1 MKVLI
6 INGSPKGEYSIT
18 LHTCLYLQKRFL
30 DCEFEVL
37 HAGKK
42 IKSLEKD
49 MTAALESVS
58 TADLVVFSYPV
69 YTFLVPAQLHRF
81 VELLH
86 ESGLS
91 FKGKFATQIST
102 SKHFYDTTAH
112 EFMSEN
118 LADLGFT
125 VLEGL
130 SADMEDLP
138 TEKGQQEAVK
148 FFEYVLWQMR
158 GAQPTASCDE
168 KRVVVVTDCGEGDV
182 SLKEKIDLLVSSV
195 CVPVDIVNIGE
206 FPFKGSCMGCF
217 NCAATGECIY
227 KDGFTDLL
235 RNNIHKHDA
244 IVYAFTIRNHSMGSR
259 FKMYDDRQ
267 FCNGHRT
274 VTMGTPFAYI
284 IEGDI
289 DSEPNL
295 KKMLMARAQ
304 VGGNFLAGLACSHDQ
319 VRKMAA
325 VLGYAMS
332 NSLVLPQN
340 FLGVGGMK
348 IFRDLI
354 YQMRGMM
361 RADHKFF
368 KSHGQYDFPQ
378 KKWATSL
385 KMYLVDWMMNNRTIR
400 SKMGNKLNEGMVAPY
415 KDLL

>member
-6 INGSPKGEYSIT
+6 VNGSPKGEYSIT
-18 LHTCLYLQKRFL
+18 LHTSLFLQKRYPQV
-30 DCEFEVL
+30 EFEVL
-37 HAGKK
+37 HAAKK
-42 IKSLEKD
+42 IKALEKD
-49 MTAALESVS
+49 MTPALKVLAE
-58 TADLVVFSYPV
+58 ADLVVFSYPV

-81 VELLH
+81 IELLC

-91 FKGKFATQIST
+91 LKGKFATQIST

-112 EFMSEN
+112 EFMNEN
-118 LADLGFT
+118 LSDLGFT
-125 VLEGL
+125 VLDGL

-138 TEKGQQEAVK
+138 TPKGQDEALK
-148 FFEYVLWQMR
+148 FFEYVLWQMQ
-158 GAQPTASCDE
+158 GMKKSELKSD
-168 KRVVVVTDCGEGDV
+168 KRVVVVTDSTKDDV
-182 SLKEKIDLLVSSV
+182 SLNDKIDLFVESV
-195 CVPVDIVNIGE
+195 GCSVDIVNITD

-274 VTMGTPFAYI
+274 VTMGTPFGYI

-289 DSEPNL
+289 NAEPNL
-295 KKMLMARAQ
+295 KKVLTARAE
-304 VGGNFLAGLACSHDQ
+304 VGGNFLAGLACTQ
-319 VRKMAA
+319 AEVKNMAA
-325 VLGYAMS
+325 VLDYAMV
-332 NSLVLPQN
+332 NKLVLPQN

-368 KSHGQYDFPQ
+368 KANGQYDFPQ
-378 KKWATSL
+378 KKWSISM
-385 KMYLVDWMMNNRTIR
+385 KMYLVGWMMNNRKIR
-400 SKMGNKLNEGMVAPY
+400 TRLGNQINEGMVAPY
-415 KDLL
+415 KNL